1 MHREFGNRKEKSVIM
16 LRVTVKI
23 CAGALALALAAGC
36 GADDDGGDTSEAS
49 GPKRVRVAMLLP
61 SVSQGAS
68 LQEKAGIEAQIK
80 RETNAEIVL
89 RAGQSDTD
97 FAAYRNMVD
106 DAVSQQFE
114 VVAVNISDPKVIL
127 PALMA
132 ADQQGVKIVGMAHDI
147 PDFEKDTVVATDQRK
162 AARLAGEYMKE
173 QLQDGGKVGIIH
185 CLPGN
190 PVTDDRVAGFK
201 DGLEGAQGVEIVST
215 LDAKCDRNEGRT
227 VMEDMLTR
235 TPDLDAVYSVSDTQ
249 TLGALVAIEAANK
262 DLVVASI
269 DAQDE
274 MVKKLRAGQVGATV
288 DLSFTE
294 IGAKAVTAAV
304 RLARG
309 EQVPSQIEVAPSLVT
324 NETAASG

>member
-1 MHREFGNRKEKSVIM
+1 VLGR
-16 LRVTVKI
+16 RVMWGV
-23 CAGALALALAAGC
+23 AAVALVVAAGC
-36 GADDDGGDTSEAS
+36 GEDEGGGAGASDGG
-49 GPKRVRVAMLLP
+49 GPEPVRVAMLLP

-68 LQEKAGIEAQIK
+68 LQEKAGIEAQAA
-80 RETNAEIVL
+80 REENADVVL

-97 FAAYRNMVD
+97 FAAYRNMID

-127 PALMA
+127 PALEA
-132 ADQQGVKIVGMAHDI
+132 ARRQGVKIVGMAHDI
-147 PDFEKDTVVATDQRK
+147 PDFEEETVVATEQR
-162 AARLAGEYMKE
+162 AAASLAGEYMKE
-173 QLQDGGKVGIIH
+173 TLTDGGKVGIMH

-190 PVTDDRVAGFK
+190 PVTDDRVAGFM
-201 DGLEGAQGVEIVST
+201 DGMKGAEGVEIVST

-249 TLGALVAIEAANK
+249 TLGALVAIEAAGK
-262 DLVVASI
+262 ELIVASI

-274 MVKKLRAGQVGATV
+274 MVEKLREGQVGATV
-288 DLSFTE
+288 DLNFTE

-304 RLARG
+304 GLARG
-309 EQVPSQIEVAPSLVT
+309 EKVPAKVEVAPKLVT
-324 NETAASG
+324 NETAGPS

>member
-1 MHREFGNRKEKSVIM
+1 MHRQFGNRKRRNGLIM
-16 LRVTVKI
+16 LRVTSTF
-23 CAGALALALAAGC
+23 CAATLVLALAAGC
-36 GADDDGGDTSEAS
+36 GEGDDGEGEAS
-49 GPKRVRVAMLLP
+49 GPKQVRVAMLLP

-68 LQEKAGIEAQIK
+68 LQEKAGIEAQAD
-80 RETNAEIVL
+80 REQNAEVVL

-97 FAAYRNMVD
+97 YAAYRNMID

-114 VVAVNISDPKVIL
+114 VVAVNISDPKIIL
-127 PALMA
+127 PALTA
-132 ADQQGVKIVGMAHDI
+132 ADRQGVKIVGMAHDI
-147 PDFEKDTVVATDQRK
+147 PDFDKDTVVATDQRT
-162 AARLAGEYMKE
+162 AASLAGEYMKE
-173 QLQDGGKVGIIH
+173 QLADGGKVGIIH

-201 DGLEGAQGVEIVST
+201 DGLEGAQGVQIVST
-215 LDAKCDRNEGRT
+215 LDGKCDRNEGRT

-249 TLGALVAIEAANK
+249 TLGALVAIEAENK

-274 MVKKLRAGQVGATV
+274 MVEKLRGGQVGATV
-288 DLSFTE
+288 DLNFTE
-294 IGAKAVTAAV
+294 IGARSVTAAV

-309 EQVPSQIEVAPSLVT
+309 EQVPPKIEIAPKLVT
-324 NETAASG
+324 NETAAAG